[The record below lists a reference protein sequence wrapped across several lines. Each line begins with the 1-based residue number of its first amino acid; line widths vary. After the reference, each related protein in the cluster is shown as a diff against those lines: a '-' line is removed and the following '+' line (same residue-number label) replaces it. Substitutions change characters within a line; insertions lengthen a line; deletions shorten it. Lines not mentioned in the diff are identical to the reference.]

1 MVPRNF
7 FQLHGSTWGHSS
19 SSYTYRTYNRKCYVA
34 RHRFNCFAYINAFN
48 SYTNP
53 VEEININTS
62 ILKLRKLRHTQPA
75 TEGHRS
81 DFHYWHQRAG
91 QERPSHRE
99 RQELQKHGRGGEEH
113 RRRKENGTLT
123 IMHFAV

>member
-75 TEGHRS
+75 TEGPVFGPLKESMSLWRRVGAS
-81 DFHYWHQRAG
+81 LAFCYYGFANLPELRVNVEIRISLLYW
-91 QERPSHRE
+91 
-99 RQELQKHGRGGEEH
+99 LY
-113 RRRKENGTLT
+113 TVT
-123 IMHFAV
+123 